1 MWSDLILL
9 LEAVAVGG
17 LHQVYVLEQVGH
29 PDGWVQL
36 TGLVGRLCPLT
47 VVPRHVQQPT
57 GLCSSSR
64 SVVLI
69 CPRKSHAGEDYT
81 GL

>member
-1 MWSDLILL
+1 MGSDLIFL

-17 LHQVYVLEQVGH
+17 LHQVYVLEQVSH

-47 VVPRHVQQPT
+47 VVPRDVQQPT
-57 GLCSSSR
+57 GLCSSC

-69 CPRKSHAGEDYT
+69 CPGKSHVGEEHT

>member
-47 VVPRHVQQPT
+47 VVPRDVQQPT
-57 GLCSSSR
+57 GLCSSC

-69 CPRKSHAGEDYT
+69 CPGKSHIGEEYT